1 MYTPDTWV
9 IVELSS
15 DKGTHH
21 RIMGGWYGGYAQGDQ
36 WRISSG
42 VESIVDKGKLYE
54 VPNTSGSVY
63 LLHKQSEK
71 LSFYTGQ
78 VLSSMAENT
87 KDIKIKVVTI
97 ESILEQ
103 YGAKPKPKKSAKRV
117 SRRVRSIPKG
127 D

>member
-9 IVELSS
+9 ILELKS
-15 DKGTHH
+15 DQGTHH
-21 RIMGGWYGGYAQGDQ
+21 RIMSGWYGGYARGDE

-87 KDIKIKVVTI
+87 KDIELKVVSI

-103 YGAKPKPKKSAKRV
+103 YGAKPKPKTSAKRV
-117 SRRVRSIPKG
+117 SRRVRGIPKS